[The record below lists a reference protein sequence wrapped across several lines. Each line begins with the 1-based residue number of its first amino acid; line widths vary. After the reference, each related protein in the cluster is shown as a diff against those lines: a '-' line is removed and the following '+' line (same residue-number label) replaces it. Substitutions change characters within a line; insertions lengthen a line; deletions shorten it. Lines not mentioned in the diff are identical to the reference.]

1 MKGANLGNVNFV
13 IIEEPENNLHPNLQK
28 EIPVLLNN
36 IHLQLPPEI
45 AERIFFF
52 ISTHSPFVISASSE
66 FQNQKVF
73 PLQNGKPLVIDFDNH
88 SWAET
93 NNSEGYKVLFN
104 ALIL

>member
-1 MKGANLGNVNFV
+1 MIADGLRVLYHLKTNLAKLDKMNGANLGNVNFV

-66 FQNQKVF
+66 FA
-73 PLQNGKPLVIDFDNH
+73 KPKGIPFTKRKTF
-88 SWAET
+88 S
-93 NNSEGYKVLFN
+93 YRF
-104 ALIL
+104 